1 MKDDKFG
8 TFEERRWRP
17 IVWTPELEVGVE
29 VIDNG
34 HRELI
39 DLYNAVRE
47 ASQLKDRAWTGVL
60 LERLGNA
67 TALHFD
73 EEEMLMTG
81 INYAQAVDHKEEH
94 HKLLD
99 EFAHQVDEWRD
110 QHDSA
115 ELLCRFLYAWLLRHV
130 AVLDAKLAG
139 AIRDAATANG
149 GV

>member
-94 HKLLD
+94 RKLLD
-99 EFAHQVDEWRD
+99 EFAHQVDEWHD

-115 ELLCRFLYAWLLRHV
+115 ELLCRFLYAWLLRHI
-130 AVLDAKLAG
+130 AALDAKLAQAIKDASAASGG
-139 AIRDAATANG
+139 A
-149 GV
+149 